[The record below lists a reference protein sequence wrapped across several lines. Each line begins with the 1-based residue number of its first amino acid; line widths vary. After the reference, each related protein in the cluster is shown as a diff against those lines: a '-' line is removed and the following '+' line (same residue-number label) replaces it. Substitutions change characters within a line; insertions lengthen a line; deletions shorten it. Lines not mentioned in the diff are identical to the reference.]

1 MQEDLFGKEDVRKLI
16 VAGSDEAG
24 RGPLAGPVVA
34 ATVIL
39 PDDFPTSILNDSKKL
54 SKAKREE
61 AENVIKERA
70 LSYGIYSVSP
80 EIIDQINIL
89 QASLLAMKESYRIAA
104 AKIKPDILLVDGNK
118 EPNVEISVKAIV
130 KGDTKIP
137 EIMAASILAKCHRD
151 RIMEDYDRL
160 YPGYGFSKHKGYPTK
175 EHYEAL
181 KKYGPTPIHRFTFGL
196 LRKEESKEL
205 SIL

>member
-160 YPGYGFSKHKGYPTK
+160 YPSYGFSKHKGYPTK

-181 KKYGPTPIHRFTFGL
+181 KKYGPTPIHRLTFGL

>member
-181 KKYGPTPIHRFTFGL
+181 KKYGPTPIHRLTFGL